1 MDSIEGLGLGMEQIV
16 FLLVLA
22 VVLVAVQIYFG
33 RKRKAKEGL
42 ILLVVPFV
50 ISILAVIYAFFFIEY
65 PDGGR
70 FMTVFSYFI
79 RVNIITVMLAA
90 IYSMY
95 FGMSPQELKAKYP
108 KQPRQNRPSKQ
119 KR

>member
-16 FLLVLA
+16 ILLVLA
-22 VVLVAVQIYFG
+22 LVLVAVQIYFG

-42 ILLVVPFV
+42 ILLAVPFI
-50 ISILAVIYAFFFIEY
+50 ISIIAVIYAFFFIEY

-70 FMTVFSYFI
+70 IVTALSYFI

-95 FGMSPQELKAKYP
+95 FGLSPQELRAKHP
-108 KQPRQNRPSKQ
+108 KQPKQ